1 MYHPLFR
8 APFSRRFMVAM
19 SLVGGSIF
27 FQSCQSTAPD
37 ADSGSTGDKRRV
49 EIAQSKSLHPDSV
62 VVRRQ
67 DSTVSHLEA
76 TSTERGVQL
85 EFEIPADLGSDTLWL
100 DVWVAGMKSNS
111 VGYARSGG
119 KVSLVAQSR
128 NPLLVTLGKR
138 LDSLESIG
146 QAPEGTRSEQL
157 LSLLGRSIVAGDSA
171 VRGWS
176 AHAPEGMS
184 VGAVDSIALRLVV
197 DSGYSAE
204 VLGDSGWVTIPQD
217 TIRKV
222 LERWFEGGTI
232 SAEALKTA
240 LTPALVL
247 ADTIPPRLDRVL
259 PESDT
264 PELGFDED
272 SLLVEVSAW
281 DTTGIDSVR
290 IGERSVLRGS
300 PWRLNVYV
308 ERGSDTIHVTAWD
321 KAGHS
326 ARLLIVVHRATQR
339 PDTLPPVVRIL
350 DPEST
355 LVVLHK
361 VDQYVVRWTAT
372 DSNGIDS
379 VRDGS
384 RVVSDGLDTVR
395 LAEGPNRIV
404 ISAWDR
410 AGNVGRDSV
419 TVIRLGVGDTSA
431 PSMRRTGNTP
441 RRDTTVSWTVDS
453 LSLSWI
459 VRDDSAMG
467 EVSLNGRKL
476 SSHDDTV
483 YSTKVSLAVGENTLA
498 LSTRDAAGNVGVDTL
513 RVVRS
518 RDSVAPEIGFETPSN
533 DHHVIY
539 PVSQIVVGWHAQ
551 DDQRL
556 DSVRFQGKRTSS
568 TSDTVSLRVGEN
580 LFVLEAWDGAGHH
593 STDTLRVVREPDAG
607 DTIAPKGSRAGSI
620 TSDTTL
626 AWKTTSVSIS
636 WKVFDETR
644 LSMVQIDGSE
654 VSGTD
659 SVYTRTVSLPVG
671 PKSIVLVARDST
683 GNEWTDSFTVTR
695 LADTSE
701 PWIRVTPSGDSTVAW
716 EVSRWVF
723 SLSYGDDGR
732 VDSVKQG
739 GRKIHGET
747 DTVSLSVG
755 ENLIRYQVWDGAGKT
770 QWQERL
776 LTRLPYLGDV
786 IPPKIVNLSPS
797 QDTTVSWS
805 TVELVLNYKVTDDSI
820 LDEVTLNG
828 SPLTS
833 TTSVFSSKVTLA
845 LGTNVFVLKAAD
857 RHGNEM
863 TDTLRVQR
871 KADETPPVVRRS
883 APSRDTVVSWAVKS
897 QKIRWTVTDD
907 SLLALVEI
915 DGSEAAGVAG
925 AYTLVKPLSVGR
937 NLVRLLA
944 RDGHGN
950 ETLDSV
956 VITRRADTVAP
967 TIVRVQ
973 PKADTTV
980 SWNVLS
986 YAVKWTVSDDFALRS
1001 VLIDSVASTGV
1012 SGTYGVT
1019 KALVDGSNVV
1029 RIVATD
1035 SSGNVRRDS
1044 VVISRKKDAVPPT
1057 SARLNPTKDTTVA
1070 WEVSSFTAKWT
1081 VADDLALKSVE
1092 IAGAAAVSASD
1103 VYSRAVPLV
1112 VGRNVI
1118 RLIATDSS
1126 DNVRRDSVVITRQ
1139 ADTVAP
1145 VVTAVSPSQDTSV
1158 AWNASSLVVSW
1169 TVTDDKSLASVTID
1183 GVAKTSTTGT
1193 YVVTKTLANGR
1204 NVVKIVATD
1213 ASGNETED
1221 SLVIT
1226 RVADVVAPVVTA
1238 VSPSSD
1244 TTVAWNTS
1252 SLPISWTVTDD
1263 KALASVTI
1271 DGVAKTST
1279 TGTYGVTKTLVN
1291 GRNVVKIVATDASG
1305 NETEDSLV
1313 ITRLADVVAPVV
1325 TAVSPSSDTTV
1336 AWNVSSLPVSWTVSD
1351 DKALASVTIDGVAKT
1366 STTGTYEVT
1375 KTLVNGRNVVKI
1387 VATDASGN
1395 ETEDSL
1401 VITRV
1406 ADVVAP
1412 VVTAVSPSS
1421 DTTVVWNTSSLP
1433 VSWTVS
1439 DDKALASV
1447 TIDGVAK
1454 TSTTGTFGV
1463 TKTLVNGRNVVKIVA
1478 TDASGNE
1485 TEDSLVITR
1494 PADALAPE
1502 VVRVAPTGSIAVPW
1516 TTTSYATE
1524 WSVTDNDAVAS
1535 VTING
1540 TAVTG
1545 VGDAYSRDLTLVV
1558 GANKVKIVA
1567 IDATGNETA
1576 DSVTITR
1583 AADAVAPVV
1592 TKNVDMPGT
1601 ILPVET
1607 TTFTAIW
1614 NVSDNDALASVT
1626 IDGVAVVPDAGVAK
1640 ADVTLSGDAP
1650 VIRVVATDRT
1660 GNVTRDS
1667 VSIVRLKP
1675 PTLSVGAG
1683 GYSTSQTITLT
1694 SSQGASLEYAL
1705 GAGSWVAYST
1715 PLAVSTNTVLRSR
1728 AKLGGVYSSEQK
1740 SAYAFPPRFNPDGF
1754 DHTYTDSIAILASGM
1769 DSITYSTDGL
1779 TWIRYTRRVFV
1790 SETQTIQ
1797 AKVWLSGISSPI
1809 AQATFKVTPMRAF
1822 SEVGYQWSAG
1832 PNGSFSPSA
1841 ASVYWLKGD
1850 SLWVSG
1856 SRSSTDSGRRTYL
1869 GVGYQSVVASAG
1881 SPRITGASA
1890 FFLKSNGELSSMG
1903 SNQTGMLGDGT
1914 TTSRTTPFVVA
1925 NGVQKVSA
1933 GIATTMYITAGGALY
1948 AMGSNNNGVMGIGT
1962 TQWDPATYSPTLVK
1976 SSGVIDVVVGDNTST
1991 ILMDDGSVWIAGS
2004 REYSPSATTATGID
2018 SVHRKVTGL
2027 PPIAHIVGNAW
2038 LTFAVGRDGSLW
2050 RWGRCSYGELGTGLE
2065 SDELKLPARLPG
2077 TWDTVAVGERH
2088 VLLLDAQGNVY
2099 AMGNGSM
2106 GALGTG
2112 TTTNEASPVLVS
2124 SSGAEW
2130 ISAGATVSF
2139 WGKARWSGVTFTGT
2153 NWVSTRANAV
2163 LPIGWTGQK
2172 YSRSI
2177 SVSD

>member
-1 MYHPLFR
+1 ML
-8 APFSRRFMVAM
+8 
-19 SLVGGSIF
+19 L
-27 FQSCQSTAPD
+27 QSCQSTAPD
-37 ADSGSTGDKRRV
+37 ADPGPTGDKRRV

-85 EFEIPADLGSDTLWL
+85 EFELPADLGSDTLWL
-100 DVWVAGMKSNS
+100 DVWVAGMKANS

-204 VLGDSGWVTIPQD
+204 VLGDSGWVSIPQD

-259 PESDT
+259 PESGS

-272 SLLVEVSAW
+272 SLLVEVAAW

-290 IGERSVLRGS
+290 IGERSVLHAS
-300 PWRLNVYV
+300 PWRLNVFV

-326 ARLLIVVHRATQR
+326 ARLTIVVHRATER
-339 PDTLPPVVRIL
+339 PDAWPPVLRRVSPTPSRDTTVSWGRRSMAVSWLVTDSGRGVEWARAGDSSRFEDGVLSVSDYPLEVGRQAIVAYAKDRAGNESRDTLWVTRARDTLAPTVRIL

-384 RVVSDGLDTVR
+384 RAVSDGLDTVR

-419 TVIRLGVGDTSA
+419 TVIRLGLGDTSA
-431 PSMRRTGNTP
+431 PSMRRTGSTP
-441 RRDTTVSWTVDS
+441 RRDTTVSWIVDS

-467 EVSLNGRKL
+467 EVGLNGKLL
-476 SSHDDTV
+476 SSHHDTV
-483 YSTKVSLAVGENTLA
+483 YSTKASLAVGENTLA
-498 LSTRDAAGNVGVDTL
+498 LSARDAAGNVGVD
-513 RVVRS
+513 
-518 RDSVAPEIGFETPSN
+518 
-533 DHHVIY
+533 
-539 PVSQIVVGWHAQ
+539 
-551 DDQRL
+551 
-556 DSVRFQGKRTSS
+556 
-568 TSDTVSLRVGEN
+568 
-580 LFVLEAWDGAGHH
+580 
-593 STDTLRVVREPDAG
+593 
-607 DTIAPKGSRAGSI
+607 
-620 TSDTTL
+620 
-626 AWKTTSVSIS
+626 
-636 WKVFDETR
+636 
-644 LSMVQIDGSE
+644 
-654 VSGTD
+654 
-659 SVYTRTVSLPVG
+659 
-671 PKSIVLVARDST
+671 
-683 GNEWTDSFTVTR
+683 SFKVTR

-701 PWIRVTPSGDSTVAW
+701 PWIRVTPSESTTVAW
-716 EVSRWVF
+716 EVSRFVF
-723 SLSYGDDGR
+723 SVSSGDDGR

-739 GRKIHGET
+739 SRRIQGET

-755 ENLIRYQVWDGAGKT
+755 ENRIRYQVWDGAGKT

-776 LTRLPYLGDV
+776 VTRLPYLGDV

-833 TTSVFSSKVTLA
+833 TTSVFSSKATLA

-871 KADETPPVVRRS
+871 TADETPPVVTRS
-883 APSRDTVVSWAVKS
+883 APSRDTVVSWSVKS
-897 QKIRWTVTDD
+897 QTIRWTVTDD

-973 PKADTTV
+973 PQADTTV

-1001 VLIDSVASTGV
+1001 VLIDGVASTGV

-1019 KALVDGSNVV
+1019 KALVDGANVV

-1057 SARLNPTKDTTVA
+1057 SARVNPTKDTTVS

-1092 IAGAAAVSASD
+1092 ISGAAATSASD
-1103 VYSRAVPLV
+1103 VYSRAVSLV

-1126 DNVRRDSVVITRQ
+1126 DNVRRDSVVITRR
-1139 ADTVAP
+1139 ADTVAPVVTRVAPTSDTSVAWNVSSLPISWTVTDDKSLASVTIDGVAKTSTTGSYGVTKALVNGRNVVKIVATDASGNVKKDSLVITRVADVAAP

-1158 AWNASSLVVSW
+1158 AWNVSSLPISWTISDDKSLASVTIDGVAKTSTTGSYGVTKALVNGRNVVRIVATDASGNVKKDSLVITRVADVAAPVVTAVSPSSDTSVAWNVSNLPISW

-1193 YVVTKTLANGR
+1193 Y
-1204 NVVKIVATD
+1204 
-1213 ASGNETED
+1213 
-1221 SLVIT
+1221 
-1226 RVADVVAPVVTA
+1226 
-1238 VSPSSD
+1238 
-1244 TTVAWNTS
+1244 
-1252 SLPISWTVTDD
+1252 
-1263 KALASVTI
+1263 
-1271 DGVAKTST
+1271 
-1279 TGTYGVTKTLVN
+1279 GVTK
-1291 GRNVVKIVATDASG
+1291 A
-1305 NETEDSLV
+1305 
-1313 ITRLADVVAPVV
+1313 
-1325 TAVSPSSDTTV
+1325 
-1336 AWNVSSLPVSWTVSD
+1336 
-1351 DKALASVTIDGVAKT
+1351 
-1366 STTGTYEVT
+1366 
-1375 KTLVNGRNVVKI
+1375 LVNGRNVVKI

-1412 VVTAVSPSS
+1412 VVTAVSPSQ
-1421 DTTVVWNTSSLP
+1421 DTSVAWNVSSLP
-1433 VSWTVS
+1433 ISWTVT
-1439 DDKALASV
+1439 DDKSLALV

-1454 TSTTGTFGV
+1454 TSTTGSYGV
-1463 TKTLVNGRNVVKIVA
+1463 TKTLANGRNVVKIVA

-1614 NVSDNDALASVT
+1614 NVSDNDVLASVT

-1640 ADVTLSGDAP
+1640 TDVTLSGEAP
-1650 VIRVVATDRT
+1650 VIRIVATDRT
-1660 GNVTRDS
+1660 GNTTQDS
-1667 VSIVRLKP
+1667 ITIFRLLQPVVSHASGSYNSTQTIRVVS
-1675 PTLSVGAG
+1675 TQNADIEYAMGAG
-1683 GYSTSQTITLT
+1683 
-1694 SSQGASLEYAL
+1694 A
-1705 GAGSWVAYST
+1705 WVAYST
-1715 PLAVSTNTVLRSR
+1715 PLVVSTNTMLKTR
-1728 AKLGGVYSSEQK
+1728 AVMNGVYSSETGT
-1740 SAYAFPPRFNPDGF
+1740 SYVFPPRFNPDGF
-1754 DHTYTDSIAILASGM
+1754 DQVNTDSIAILSSGM
-1769 DSITYSTDGL
+1769 DSITYSRDGVHW
-1779 TWIRYTRRVFV
+1779 TRYTGRIFIR
-1790 SETQTIQ
+1790 ETQTIQ
-1797 AKVWLSGISSPI
+1797 ARVWLGGWPSSV
-1809 AQATFKVTPMRAF
+1809 AEATFKVTPRRAF
-1822 SEVGYQWSAG
+1822 SGVGYEWSYAAQ
-1832 PNGSFSPSA
+1832 FSPGEA
-1841 ASVYWLKGD
+1841 TVYWMKGD
-1850 SLWVSG
+1850 SLWVTGRMGSG
-1856 SRSSTDSGRRTYL
+1856 TSGVREL
-1869 GVGYQSVVASAG
+1869 IGDGYQSVVTSSG
-1881 SPRITGASA
+1881 SPRQSSPAT
-1890 FFLKSNGELSSMG
+1890 FYLKTNGELSSVGGNM
-1903 SNQTGMLGDGT
+1903 TGWLGDGT
-1914 TTSRTTPFVVA
+1914 TNSRTTPFVVA
-1925 NGVQKVSA
+1925 NGVKKVSVGTGTA
-1933 GIATTMYITAGGALY
+1933 MYITAGGALY
-1948 AMGSNNNGVMGIGT
+1948 AMGSNQSGMMGIGNT
-1962 TQWDPATYSPTLVK
+1962 KFDPANYSPNLVK
-1976 SSGVIDVVVGDNTST
+1976 SSGVVDVVAGYYTST
-1991 ILMDDGSVWIAGS
+1991 ILLEDGSVWIAGS
-2004 REYSPSATTATGID
+2004 RDDGPSATTESGID
-2018 SVHRKVTGL
+2018 SVHRKVEGL
-2027 PPIAHIVGNAW
+2027 PPIAHIVGNTW
-2038 LTFAVGRDGSLW
+2038 LTYAVGRDGSLW
-2050 RWGRCSYGELGTGLE
+2050 RWGKCKNGELGRGSYT
-2065 SDELKLPARLPG
+2065 DEIKLPEQLPG
-2077 TWDTVAVGERH
+2077 EWDTVAVGEAH
-2088 VLLLDAQGNVY
+2088 VMLLDTQGDLY
-2099 AMGNGSM
+2099 ALGNGFY

-2112 TTTNEASPVLVS
+2112 ETTSELLPKKVASNVS
-2124 SSGAEW
+2124 WVSVG
-2130 ISAGATVSF
+2130 GVVSF
-2139 WGKARWSGVTFTGT
+2139 WGGSGYDFHFAGRNYLNRPEYALFDLSDWPDLQYNTPE
-2153 NWVSTRANAV
+2153 WM
-2163 LPIGWTGQK
+2163 
-2172 YSRSI
+2172 YSW
-2177 SVSD
+2177 